1 MPLND
6 RRTPCSRWGR
16 RSRKTHCAQQ
26 HPLASELQ
34 TRSLWI
40 SPTERDRARNP
51 KGLCSQGHGQT
62 GWAASVAPTHIPM
75 GARSSCHQAT
85 VGVVRH
91 RVKCLR
97 WGPTGTSVCLS
108 VCLAL
113 ELATR
118 RQVRTLSGNPGHCQA
133 PCFCPDLSP
142 ALAHQGQT
150 GTGPLPYPTA
160 RAQSSKAGRVGASL
174 GPRQCHSHTLPPQ
187 HKAPRTH
194 YPPGRQPQSSLWP
207 RTKCSHHN

>member
-1 MPLND
+1 MGEEEPED
-6 RRTPCSRWGR
+6 T
-16 RSRKTHCAQQ
+16 
-26 HPLASELQ
+26 
-34 TRSLWI
+34 
-40 SPTERDRARNP
+40 
-51 KGLCSQGHGQT
+51 LCP
-62 GWAASVAPTHIPM
+62 AAPTGLRVADPQPVDLTHRERQSEEPQGSVLPGPQPDRLGRECGPHTHTDGRQVVLPPGHCGGRAPPCEMSQVGSHRHI
-75 GARSSCHQAT
+75 
-85 VGVVRH
+85 
-91 RVKCLR
+91 
-97 WGPTGTSVCLS
+97 CLS

-174 GPRQCHSHTLPPQ
+174 GPSVTATPFLHSTKPQEHTTPQ
-187 HKAPRTH
+187 DANPKVPFGQGQNALIIIRE
-194 YPPGRQPQSSLWP
+194 
-207 RTKCSHHN
+207 